1 MNEMITA
8 EELMAEIDTKNVAL
22 VARAQV
28 GQQIQASIRKDS
40 KYYGQMKYYGLIDG
54 TQADPDALFPVLI
67 NDNPDYRVQGGPGGQ
82 YRLKD
87 VHLHVLFN
95 GQPVAIT

>member
-1 MNEMITA
+1 MNEMMTI
-8 EELMAEIDTKNVAL
+8 EELMAEIAIRDKL
-22 VARAQV
+22 AQV

>member
-1 MNEMITA
+1 MSNIITENEIVTDSLIEKWAA
-8 EELMAEIDTKNVAL
+8 EDVAL
-22 VARAQV
+22 VARAQL

-40 KYYGQMKYYGLIDG
+40 KYYGQMRLFQ
-54 TQADPDALFPVLI
+54 TDPDELFPVLI

-87 VHLHVLFN
+87 VHLYVLFN
-95 GQPVAIT
+95 GQPVPIT